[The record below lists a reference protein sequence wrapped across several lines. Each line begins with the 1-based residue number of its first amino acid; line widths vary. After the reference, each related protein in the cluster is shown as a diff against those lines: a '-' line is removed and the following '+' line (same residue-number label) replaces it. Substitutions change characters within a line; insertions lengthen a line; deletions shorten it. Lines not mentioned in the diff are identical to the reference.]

1 MMYGG
6 VIVMVGL
13 RVEVS
18 LPALEV
24 LASGSI
30 WLSSG
35 WEALGGVL
43 PGVLPGMLQ
52 GAEGLARSFASGA
65 LSGAGSGEGFT
76 V

>member
-18 LPALEV
+18 LSALEV

-30 WLSSG
+30 WLSLG
-35 WEALGGVL
+35 WGALGGVLSGML
-43 PGVLPGMLQ
+43 PGVLPG
-52 GAEGLARSFASGA
+52 AEGLGRSFASCA
-65 LSGAGSGEGFT
+65 LNGAGPGEGFT